1 MDWERLFVPGG
12 SLLELVV
19 RGTVLYLALFA
30 MLRLL
35 PRRQLGSLGTSD
47 VLVVVLIADAAQ
59 NGLAGQYTSITEG
72 IVLVAVILF
81 WDYAIDFIDHR
92 FPGLRLNMSAPKLLV
107 QNGRMIK
114 RNMERENMSEDDLM
128 SQLRQH
134 GIEHLRSVRRAYAEG
149 DGHISVIRADNSRE
163 DERPAGRKGAV

>member
-12 SLLELVV
+12 SLLELVI
-19 RGTVLYLALFA
+19 RGTVLYLALFI

-35 PRRQLGSLGTSD
+35 PRRQLGSLGVSD

-59 NGLAGQYTSITEG
+59 NGLAGEYTSITEG
-72 IVLVAVILF
+72 IVLVATILF
-81 WDYAIDFIDHR
+81 WDYAIDFVDHR
-92 FPGLRLNMSAPKLLV
+92 FPGLHLNISAPKLLV
-107 QNGRMIK
+107 RNGRMMK

-149 DGHISVIRADNSRE
+149 DGHISVIRNKNASDDNGPVR
-163 DERPAGRKGAV
+163 RKGVI

>member
-12 SLLELVV
+12 SLLELLV
-19 RGTVLYLALFA
+19 RGSVLYLALFA

-35 PRRQLGSLGTSD
+35 PRRQLGSLGVAD

-59 NGLAGQYTSITEG
+59 NGLAGEYTSITEG
-72 IVLVAVILF
+72 IVLVATILF

-92 FPGLRLNMSAPKLLV
+92 FPQLHLNISAPKLLV
-107 QNGRMIK
+107 RDGRMIK

-134 GIEHLRSVRRAYAEG
+134 GVERLESVRKVYAEG
-149 DGHISVIRADNSRE
+149 DGAISVIRAD
-163 DERPAGRKGAV
+163 AGPQPKRRKRVV

>member
-12 SLLELVV
+12 SILELLV

-35 PRRQLGSLGTSD
+35 PRRQLGSLGVSD

-59 NGLAGQYTSITEG
+59 NGMAGEYTSITEG
-72 IVLVAVILF
+72 VVLVATILF
-81 WDYAIDFIDHR
+81 WDYAIDFLDHR
-92 FPGLRLNMSAPKLLV
+92 YPRLHLNISAPKLLV
-107 QNGRMIK
+107 QNGRMIRK
-114 RNMERENMSEDDLM
+114 NMDRENMSEEDLM

-134 GIEHLRSVRRAYAEG
+134 GIEHLAGVRRAYAEG
-149 DGHISVIRADNSRE
+149 DGSISVIKAESGRADRRS
-163 DERPAGRKGAV
+163 G

>member
-12 SLLELVV
+12 SLLELLV
-19 RGTVLYLALFA
+19 RGTVLYLALFI

-35 PRRQLGSLGTSD
+35 PRRQLGSLGVSD
-47 VLVVVLIADAAQ
+47 VLVIVLIADAAQ
-59 NGLAGQYTSITEG
+59 NGLAGEYTSITEA
-72 IVLVAVILF
+72 IVLVATILF

-92 FPGLRLNMSAPKLLV
+92 FPGLHLNIGPPKLLV
-107 QNGRMIK
+107 SNGRMIK

-134 GIEHLRSVRRAYAEG
+134 GIEDLRSVRKAYAEG
-149 DGHISVIRADNSRE
+149 DGHISVIRNQGKGE
-163 DERPAGRKGAV
+163 DPRPTRRRGAV